1 MTALSLA
8 GKPGIELLSVSWF
21 DFSEMEIVYT
31 CVVLVILT
39 PCITIQEQKQEGK
52 KDALLI
58 KLTKAVHNIYLV
70 VIVDDRVRSRLDN
83 RVSFDK
89 ARFKRRISHVPN
101 LTRQL
106 NTCEVRRL
114 NQLNSTV

>member
-31 CVVLVILT
+31 CVLLVILT
-39 PCITIQEQKQEGK
+39 ACFTIQAQKQEGK
-52 KDALLI
+52 KDAPSI

-70 VIVDDRVRSRLDN
+70 VIVDDRVRSKLDN
-83 RVSFDK
+83 RVSFDKTLMFRKMSPSK

-101 LTRQL
+101 LTR
-106 NTCEVRRL
+106 E
-114 NQLNSTV
+114 